1 MNTNSQRK
9 AIGISGLAAYLPPY
23 RVWLE
28 DWCGWTDNQWPK
40 IREVVGRSFRVR
52 GPSHSVYTMAANA
65 VIRLID
71 QYDVD
76 PSRVKFLGLGTES
89 STDNSAG
96 AIIVK
101 GMVDKAM
108 LARGKAPI
116 SRSCEVPEF
125 KHACLGGVYGM
136 KGAIRHLALDGAGSQ
151 AIVVCADIAEYARG
165 SSGEPTQGAGA
176 VAMLL
181 EEDPKLAVVDL
192 IGSGSASDY
201 RIMDFRK
208 PMLRFCG
215 QDRSQTHQVQ
225 DFPVFNGKYSTT
237 CYIDETLHALQDMYV
252 KRGLNASDYMRT
264 LSTLFLHRPYR
275 RMPETG
281 WAVSYLF
288 ALGQGDAA
296 ARAELASYCYEAGV
310 EVAAVMAEMGSNPE
324 VAALAEPESHQ
335 YEAYPLTMAALRA
348 FRASRHYRLEILD
361 KLRLGSDTMLDLGN
375 LYTAA
380 LPAWMAA
387 GFEQALD
394 EDSLSAGEEVLTLG
408 YGSGDAAEVIPFFM
422 ADGWQEAAAKIHFGK
437 AMSFAID
444 LSQSQYEALHDGH
457 RADGLDYVPHD
468 EFVIERVGSTDDRQ
482 FSDLGI
488 EYYRYIA

>member
-1 MNTNSQRK
+1 MPKSHK
-9 AIGISGLAAYLPPY
+9 LIGISGLAAYVPPY

-28 DWCGWTDNQWPK
+28 DWCDWTGNQWPK

-52 GPSHSVYTMAANA
+52 GPNHSVYTMAANA
-65 VIRLID
+65 VLRLID

-76 PSRVKFLGLGTES
+76 PTRVKFLGLGTES

-96 AIIVK
+96 AIVVK
-101 GMVDKAM
+101 GMVDDALM
-108 LARGKAPI
+108 ARGKAPI

-136 KGAIRHLALDGAGSQ
+136 KGAIRHLALDGAGGQ

-215 QDRSQTHQVQ
+215 QDRSESHQVQ

-237 CYIDETLHALQDMYV
+237 CYVDETLHALNDMYV
-252 KRGLNASDYMRT
+252 KRKLKPSEYLRSLRT
-264 LSTLFLHRPYR
+264 VFMHRPYR

-288 ALGQGDAA
+288 ALSQGDAA
-296 ARAELASYCYEAGV
+296 DRAELASYCYEAGV
-310 EVAAVMAEMGSNPE
+310 NVEALRKEMLSKPE
-324 VAALAEPESHQ
+324 VAALARPEKLQ
-335 YEAYPLTMAALRA
+335 YEVYPLTMAVLSA
-348 FRASRHYRLEILD
+348 FRASRHYRKEILD
-361 KLRLGSDTMLDLGN
+361 KMALGSDTMLDLGN

-394 EDSLSAGEEVLTLG
+394 ENSLLAGEEVLTLG

-422 ADGWQEAAAKIHFGK
+422 ADGWREATAKIRFND
-437 AMSFAID
+437 AMQFAVD
-444 LSQSQYEALHDGH
+444 LNREQYEALHDG
-457 RADGLDYVPHD
+457 RRVSDLSYVPSN
-468 EFVIERVGSTDDRQ
+468 EFVIDHVGGTDERHFT
-482 FSDLGI
+482 DLGI
-488 EYYRYIA
+488 EYYKFIA